1 MKEVLY
7 KNEHTWYESIKYKD
21 CNPIDYCTKTTK
33 QDGDDFGFVVHK
45 VMPTKEHPLFLYDK
59 TERTEKSFSENFSNP
74 LYSLTK
80 ECYLVVVEK
89 YDDKVSIKTFKTTQ
103 QRRLGVKWYKTSKR
117 MEFITVNTKTG
128 DVYVGSLTNYH
139 LKRKC
144 KKTVRRNYFIN
155 NPLSTMMSLIKH
167 NLNSDK
173 IGTEAL
179 KAASVF
185 MNEIDPLND
194 SDMSLTYGEKLFK
207 YYLTKRGVKFPNNF
221 SVFTNEWFGPDIK
234 KCLKVKDNKMVD
246 AVMMKYGI
254 SGKQVKKALH
264 NCKIFNVEL
273 YKSAQK
279 IFGDDWI
286 TQEPGLILGCFN
298 FELGLPGLHQEFLN
312 YVSNEELKRVFKV
325 FKKVVLDKTLNL
337 YTFYDHI
344 RMYTE
349 LKILG
354 EINLKWMAS
363 NDDLYDFRQEHL
375 DWTEM
380 ISQYRDGVYKRIYPD
395 YSYDLIEKPIQL
407 SNGVYYP
414 ILLKN
419 NSEFNMESSIQS
431 NCVKG
436 YIDRCGSI
444 IVSIRK
450 DNKLSDERATIEYR
464 INKPSDEIII
474 KRVQSLGRFNNKLS
488 EEWNDVLFKLDEV
501 MLSYVKDEKFE
512 TVKLDKVCKNGQN
525 FHSNS
530 KWGDRGHLIWEN
542 NEVTKNIGRQLID
555 LF

>member
-7 KNEHTWYESIKYKD
+7 RNEHIFYESIKYKD
-21 CNPIDYCTKTTK
+21 CSPIDYCVKNNNR
-33 QDGDDFGFVVHK
+33 DVEEFGFIIDK
-45 VMPTKEHPLFLYDK
+45 LMPTKKHPLYLYEK
-59 TERTEKSFSENFSNP
+59 TKRTKEDFSENFINP
-74 LYSLTK
+74 LYSLTRQY
-80 ECYLVVVEK
+80 YLVVVEK
-89 YDDKVSIKTFKTTQ
+89 YDDKVSIKTFRTIQ
-103 QRRLGVKWYKTSKR
+103 QRRVGVKWYKTSKR
-117 MEFITVNTKTG
+117 MDYITVNTKTG
-128 DVYVGSLTNYH
+128 DVYVGTLTNYH
-139 LKRKC
+139 LKKKC

-155 NPLSTMMSLIKH
+155 NPLSSMLSSIKH
-167 NLNSDK
+167 NLSGDK
-173 IGTEAL
+173 IGIEAL
-179 KAASVF
+179 KVASIF
-185 MNEIDPLND
+185 MNEIDPLTN

-221 SVFTNEWFGPDIK
+221 SVFTNEWFGPDIR
-234 KCLKVKDNKMVD
+234 KCLKKKDNRMVD
-246 AVMMKYGI
+246 AIMMHYDI

-264 NCKIFNVEL
+264 NCKNFNVEL
-273 YKSAQK
+273 YKVAQK

-298 FELGLPGLHQEFLN
+298 FELGAPGLHQEFLN

-325 FKKVVLDKTLNL
+325 FKKVVLDKILNL

-354 EINLKWMAS
+354 ETNLKWMSS
-363 NDDLYDFRQEHL
+363 NDDGHNFRQEHL

-380 ISQYRDGVYKRIYPD
+380 LAQYRNGVYERTYPD
-395 YSYDLIEKPIQL
+395 YSYNLIENPIQ
-407 SNGVYYP
+407 SGNDTYYP
-414 ILLKN
+414 LLLKN
-419 NSEFNMESSIQS
+419 SNEYNEESSTQS

-444 IVSIRK
+444 IVSVRK
-450 DNKLSDERATIEYR
+450 SDKLLGERATIEYT
-464 INKPSDEIII
+464 ITKSSDEIII

-501 MLSYVKDEKFE
+501 MLSYIKDENFE

-530 KWGDRGHLIWEN
+530 KWGDRGHLIWGN
-542 NEVTKNIGRQLID
+542 NEVTKNMGRQLID

>member
-21 CNPIDYCTKTTK
+21 CSPIDYCTKSINR
-33 QDGDDFGFVVHK
+33 DVEDFGLIVDK
-45 VMPTKEHPLFLYDK
+45 LTPTKKYPLYLYDK
-59 TERTEKSFSENFSNP
+59 TERTKEDFSENFFNP
-74 LYSLTK
+74 LYSLTRQY
-80 ECYLVVVEK
+80 YLVVVEK
-89 YDDKVSIKTFKTTQ
+89 YDDKVSIKTFRTTQ
-103 QRRLGVKWYKTSKR
+103 HRKVGVKWYKTSKR
-117 MEFITVNTKTG
+117 MDYITVNTKTG
-128 DVYVGSLTNYH
+128 DVYVGTLTNYH
-139 LKRKC
+139 LKKKC

-155 NPLSTMMSLIKH
+155 NPLSGMLALIKH
-167 NLNSDK
+167 NLSSDK
-173 IGTEAL
+173 IGIEAL
-179 KAASVF
+179 EVASIF
-185 MNEIDPLND
+185 MNEIDQLIN

-221 SVFTNEWFGPDIK
+221 SVFTNEWFGPDIR
-234 KCLKVKDNKMVD
+234 KCLKKKDNRMVD
-246 AVMMKYGI
+246 AIMMHYDI

-264 NCKIFNVEL
+264 NCKNFNVEL
-273 YKSAQK
+273 YKAAQK

-298 FELGLPGLHQEFLN
+298 FELGTPGLHQEFLN

-325 FKKVVLDKTLNL
+325 FKKVVLDKILNL

-354 EINLKWMAS
+354 ETNLKWMSS
-363 NDDLYDFRQEHL
+363 NDDGHNFRQEHL

-380 ISQYRDGVYKRIYPD
+380 LAQYRNGVYERTYPD
-395 YSYDLIEKPIQL
+395 YSYNLIENPIQ
-407 SNGVYYP
+407 SGNDTYYP
-414 ILLKN
+414 LLLKN
-419 NSEFNMESSIQS
+419 SNEYNEESSTQS

-436 YIDRCGSI
+436 YIDRCASI
-444 IVSIRK
+444 IVSLRK
-450 DNKLSDERATIEYR
+450 DDKLSGERATIEYT
-464 INKPSDEIII
+464 ISKPSDEIII

>member
-1 MKEVLY
+1 
-7 KNEHTWYESIKYKD
+7 
-21 CNPIDYCTKTTK
+21 
-33 QDGDDFGFVVHK
+33 
-45 VMPTKEHPLFLYDK
+45 
-59 TERTEKSFSENFSNP
+59 
-74 LYSLTK
+74 
-80 ECYLVVVEK
+80 
-89 YDDKVSIKTFKTTQ
+89 
-103 QRRLGVKWYKTSKR
+103 
-117 MEFITVNTKTG
+117 
-128 DVYVGSLTNYH
+128 
-139 LKRKC
+139 
-144 KKTVRRNYFIN
+144 
-155 NPLSTMMSLIKH
+155 
-167 NLNSDK
+167 
-173 IGTEAL
+173 
-179 KAASVF
+179 
-185 MNEIDPLND
+185 
-194 SDMSLTYGEKLFK
+194 
-207 YYLTKRGVKFPNNF
+207 
-221 SVFTNEWFGPDIK
+221 
-234 KCLKVKDNKMVD
+234 
-246 AVMMKYGI
+246 
-254 SGKQVKKALH
+254 
-264 NCKIFNVEL
+264 
-273 YKSAQK
+273 
-279 IFGDDWI
+279 
-286 TQEPGLILGCFN
+286 
-298 FELGLPGLHQEFLN
+298 
-312 YVSNEELKRVFKV
+312 
-325 FKKVVLDKTLNL
+325 
-337 YTFYDHI
+337 
-344 RMYTE
+344 
-349 LKILG
+349 
-354 EINLKWMAS
+354 MAS